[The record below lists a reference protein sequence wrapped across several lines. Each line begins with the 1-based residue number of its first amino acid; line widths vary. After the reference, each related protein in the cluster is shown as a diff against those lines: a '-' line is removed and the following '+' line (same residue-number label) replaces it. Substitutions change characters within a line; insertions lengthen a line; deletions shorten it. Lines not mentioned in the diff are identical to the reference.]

1 MSSTA
6 DSSDEEQAPAA
17 GSDDQAEEPE
27 FEADDYASVD
37 DLDPEMASEIADSVA
52 EESTEDDD
60 VDQEADQSG
69 QQAPDDIE
77 DVAEGVAE
85 GDISIGHVYCRS
97 LGLGAAA
104 MVNRYDE
111 GGQEMEALV
120 DEYAALAKQTDLDQY
135 MDQWFEQ
142 SMGGSSMTP
151 GQGVAVGT
159 LLFVAM
165 VAIQNPAV
173 ADGLATEVGL

>member
-1 MSSTA
+1 MSSE
-6 DSSDEEQAPAA
+6 DDVDGESEPDLDE
-17 GSDDQAEEPE
+17 
-27 FEADDYASVD
+27 DDYAAAPSVD
-37 DLDPEMASEIADSVA
+37 DLDEDTAAEIADSVA
-52 EESTEDDD
+52 EESSAETDDD
-60 VDQEADQSG
+60 GDEDSEQGAK
-69 QQAPDDIE
+69 DIE

-85 GDISIGHVYCRS
+85 GDISVGHVYCRS

-104 MVNRYDE
+104 LAKRYDDV
-111 GGQEMEALV
+111 GDDEMEDLV

-142 SMGGSSMTP
+142 QTGRAEMSP

-165 VAIQNPAV
+165 VAIQNPAI
-173 ADGLATEVGL
+173 AGGLATEVGL